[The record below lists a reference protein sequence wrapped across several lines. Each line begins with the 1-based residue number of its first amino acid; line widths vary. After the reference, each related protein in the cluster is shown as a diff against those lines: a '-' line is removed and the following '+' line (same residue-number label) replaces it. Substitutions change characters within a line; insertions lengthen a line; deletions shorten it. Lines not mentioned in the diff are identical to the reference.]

1 LKKNKS
7 YLLDCFGHMVVSPRI
22 EVKVPARPT
31 TPGLAG
37 IVPIKDNGI
46 IKSTKSCKASL
57 AAWRVSPSASWTS
70 LHSSLQLTRDF
81 CCRRSG
87 CRRWILY
94 KFIERDETSPRSQR
108 RGAFS
113 FTKQLRLG
121 FKTRIPCEFNYKI
134 DIIIILQILLI
145 LTHSKSFA
153 NHKTL
158 FNFILERETLENHLK
173 IVQRLPYSKHYNKKV
188 FQIILYFCSCLHLRA
203 KPTDTESFW
212 SLFTNSAEGFILS
225 K

>member
-1 LKKNKS
+1 MKKNKS

-22 EVKVPARPT
+22 EVKVPAKPT

-37 IVPIKDNGI
+37 IVPINDNGI

-113 FTKQLRLG
+113 FTKQLILG
-121 FKTRIPCEFNYKI
+121 FRTRIPCEFNYKI
-134 DIIIILQILLI
+134 DIIIILQILFM
-145 LTHSKSFA
+145 LTHCKVSRVNQPPNPKA
-153 NHKTL
+153 LPITKL
-158 FNFILERETLENHLK
+158 FSISSLSVKL
-173 IVQRLPYSKHYNKKV
+173 
-188 FQIILYFCSCLHLRA
+188 LRI
-203 KPTDTESFW
+203 T
-212 SLFTNSAEGFILS
+212 
-225 K
+225 